1 MEKPVP
7 FVVLPRPRPQFPV
20 GGVIL
25 ILTGALFLG
34 AHYGHIHLAKFVLH
48 WWPVVLIAIGATQ
61 MVNDRRVLSPGMT
74 LVLIGGFML
83 CFTLGAFRWHMIG
96 RIWPM
101 VLIAVGVS
109 MLLGARRRP

>member
-1 MEKPVP
+1 MEKLVP
-7 FVVLPRPRPQFPV
+7 SPALPRLRPQFPV

-25 ILTGALFLG
+25 ILTGALFLA
-34 AHYGHIHLAKFVLH
+34 AHYGHIHPGKFVMH

-83 CFTLGAFRWHMIG
+83 CFTLGVFRWRMIAKV
-96 RIWPM
+96 WPL

-109 MLLGARRRP
+109 MLVGARRRL